1 VTQKIVLELLRELG
15 GKAKTSDISKLAKL
29 RYPDSPLHQQVA
41 HKLMRLHIW
50 GYIQH
55 DRIKGTWS
63 VLNE

>member
-29 RYPDSPLHQQVA
+29 RYPDSPLYQQVA
-41 HKLMRLHIW
+41 HKLMRLQIW
-50 GYIQH
+50 GYIHH
-55 DRIKGTWS
+55 DRVMRTWS